1 MRIVKVL
8 LGSGWRSSDQDVTSF
23 LATKVERTESRSGE
37 GSAGLLSET
46 GYGPDYRFGKR
57 PVMASDVGRDRSLA
71 KEVCRLTRAEIERR
85 LEGSGRSLLEPDD
98 CTDGSHESAMG
109 WCVVHSFSDP
119 GGRRSPSLSRE
130 GVD

>member
-1 MRIVKVL
+1 MGSGEWTILTSRLMRIVKVL

-57 PVMASDVGRDRSLA
+57 PVRASDV
-71 KEVCRLTRAEIERR
+71 VEI
-85 LEGSGRSLLEPDD
+85 GP
-98 CTDGSHESAMG
+98 
-109 WCVVHSFSDP
+109 WP
-119 GGRRSPSLSRE
+119 RRSA
-130 GVD
+130 D